1 MFQTGRTAHALRQ
14 VLILAGL
21 AGLFLAHSQHALA
34 EQSATISWNPS
45 PDTSVMGYCI
55 YSREENST
63 NQTRVDV
70 GQSARVVLGGLKE
83 GLKYSF
89 SVASYNE
96 DGVESVPSPE
106 VSVTVKVPVKLKRG
120 ATARSPVTVQFPA
133 APGKWYEVQASSDL
147 KTWTTIWQTGVATVY
162 SPVEFQDVQSVALKS
177 RFYRL
182 KVH

>member
-1 MFQTGRTAHALRQ
+1 MFLAGSPAPALRQ

-21 AGLFLAHSQHALA
+21 AALFLFHLQSAFA

-45 PDTSVMGYCI
+45 TDASVVGYCV
-55 YSREENST
+55 YTREGNST
-63 NQTRVDV
+63 NLTRLDV
-70 GQSARVVLGGLKE
+70 GQSSRVILGGLKE
-83 GLKYSF
+83 GLKYGF
-89 SVASYNE
+89 SVTSYNA
-96 DGVESVPSPE
+96 DGIESTPSPE
-106 VSVTVKVPVKLKRG
+106 VSATVKVPVKLKRG
-120 ATARSPVTVQFPA
+120 ATPKSPVTLQFPA

-162 SPVEFQDVQSVALKS
+162 STVEFQDLQSVALKS